1 MSLIFN
7 SLSILTDYHISL
19 SLLLARRIQ
28 YTQKFVSE
36 FNPQRTRT
44 NPLYLRHPTRR
55 RLPSTWTHRHTDN
68 ILSLSLR
75 ARVGETA
82 RAGERERDVHIHIRH
97 TRRRWGEREE
107 SERAAPAI
115 SISPAI
121 LARGR
126 NVPRRCVQRIT
137 FSVYYY
143 TYIRGERE
151 SDAETVSSGSK
162 IATWRTG
169 SKVAQL
175 FGESNRRRSSSACV
189 LKCLCSYNYTQV

>member
-82 RAGERERDVHIHIRH
+82 RAGEREREMYIYIYDTHDAG
-97 TRRRWGEREE
+97 GEREKRV
-107 SERAAPAI
+107 SAPRRLSVLARPSSRAAATCPEGA
-115 SISPAI
+115 
-121 LARGR
+121 
-126 NVPRRCVQRIT
+126 C
-137 FSVYYY
+137 SV
-143 TYIRGERE
+143 
-151 SDAETVSSGSK
+151 
-162 IATWRTG
+162 
-169 SKVAQL
+169 
-175 FGESNRRRSSSACV
+175 
-189 LKCLCSYNYTQV
+189 